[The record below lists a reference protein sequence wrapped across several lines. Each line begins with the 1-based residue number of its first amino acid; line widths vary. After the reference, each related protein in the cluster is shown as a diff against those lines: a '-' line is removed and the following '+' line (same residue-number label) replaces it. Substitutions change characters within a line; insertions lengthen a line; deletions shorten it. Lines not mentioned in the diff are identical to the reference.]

1 MKWEISH
8 NTIDKILVI
17 RTEGMIDIA
26 SANALRAEGVEQ
38 IRKHEYLRCL
48 LDHSHAEGYTLSTLD
63 IYSLPKKYM
72 ELGIPHNFRMA
83 LVVPENFREDMN
95 FYETV
100 CRNNGYFASVFF
112 DEESALAWLKS

>member
-38 IRKHEYLRCL
+38 IRKHEYLGCL
-48 LDHSHAEGYTLSTLD
+48 LDHSHAAMFLFL
-63 IYSLPKKYM
+63 YM
-72 ELGIPHNFRMA
+72 MPM
-83 LVVPENFREDMN
+83 
-95 FYETV
+95 
-100 CRNNGYFASVFF
+100 
-112 DEESALAWLKS
+112 